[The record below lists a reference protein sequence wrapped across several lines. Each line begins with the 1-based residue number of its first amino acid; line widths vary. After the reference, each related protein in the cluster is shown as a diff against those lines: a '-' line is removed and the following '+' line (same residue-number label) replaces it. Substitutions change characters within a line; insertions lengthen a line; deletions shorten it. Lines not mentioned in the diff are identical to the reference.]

1 MPLMSDKFISDIEI
15 ACPAL
20 AGSTVVDDLV
30 WKDCTDYKFKVNGP
44 LRPSWLELPWKVR
57 IEQTKQVGIGLM
69 KHISELGGC
78 CNNEEDLR
86 ELQQNLSLLETR
98 PMSITLLSISGIGKV
113 VKKIVKQMKKRID
126 VQETEHEVIYRMQRI
141 LDSWQTLASGN
152 EFQSH
157 QLDCS
162 GRNRFT
168 SLEQHAHDIEMAEQA
183 QTWRELFKALQ
194 QRQERIVK
202 TRGVQMRKIRD
213 NLEADRPKLL
223 STNVK
228 TVSNRRLADKLLLDD
243 QKSKPLATGTATGMS
258 KIKKLR
264 QDSAISVATMR
275 GKVGNKVISGGFGAS
290 IASAGA
296 KRKLASTLSTFSA
309 RNPREVHLEG
319 GKKMKLP
326 KQQQKRK

>member
-1 MPLMSDKFISDIEI
+1 
-15 ACPAL
+15 
-20 AGSTVVDDLV
+20 
-30 WKDCTDYKFKVNGP
+30 
-44 LRPSWLELPWKVR
+44 
-57 IEQTKQVGIGLM
+57 
-69 KHISELGGC
+69 
-78 CNNEEDLR
+78 
-86 ELQQNLSLLETR
+86 
-98 PMSITLLSISGIGKV
+98 
-113 VKKIVKQMKKRID
+113 MKKSMN
-126 VQETEHEVIYRMQRI
+126 VQETEHKVINRLQRI

-183 QTWRELFKALQ
+183 HTWRELFKALQ
-194 QRQERIVK
+194 ERQEKIVK

-228 TVSNRRLADKLLLDD
+228 AVSNRRLADKLLLDD
-243 QKSKPLATGTATGMS
+243 QKSKPFATGTSTGIS
-258 KIKKLR
+258 KVKKLQ

-275 GKVGNKVISGGFGAS
+275 GKVANKVISGGFGAS
-290 IASAGA
+290 IASVGA
-296 KRKLASTLSTFSA
+296 KRKLASNLSKFSG

-326 KQQQKRK
+326 KQQLKRK